1 MKTPNWKI
9 ETLLTAVRD
18 LETAVRDLKEVGDE
32 YDHLGL
38 ATEVRE
44 LTKNIETLLRS

>member
-9 ETLLTAVRD
+9 ETLLSAVRD
-18 LETAVRDLKEVGDE
+18 LEVAVNALKDVGDE

-38 ATEVRE
+38 ATEVLE
-44 LTKNIETLLRS
+44 LTQHIETLLRS